1 MSPHAP
7 LLKQIPV
14 SLQDLSF
21 WPDNKD
27 QDSIM
32 SHNSYTST
40 FAGDITATNFGLRG
54 SLQDVWEE
62 DA

>member
-21 WPDNKD
+21 WPDNKG
-27 QDSIM
+27 QE
-32 SHNSYTST
+32 
-40 FAGDITATNFGLRG
+40 
-54 SLQDVWEE
+54 LQQLHMYFRWRHYSRKF
-62 DA
+62 